1 MKITTLFNETYN
13 QNRID
18 YIKTFIPEF
27 KALEDFQK
35 IVFNASVFSQLYE
48 LYNLYLENKEATK
61 PFLFVTFKGN
71 NMKFSCINFTMDA
84 FTELV
89 YIGQKQEIEEIRIV
103 F

>member
-1 MKITTLFNETYN
+1 MKITTSFNEAYS

-27 KALEDFQK
+27 KALEVFQK
-35 IVFNASVFSQLYE
+35 IAFNASVFSRLYK
-48 LYNLYLENKEATK
+48 LYNLYLENKEVPK
-61 PFLFVTFKGN
+61 PFIFVTFNGN
-71 NMKFSCINFTMDA
+71 NMKFSCINFAVDA

-89 YIGQKQEIEEIRIV
+89 YIGQKQIIKEIRIV